1 MIIPALTQLYDR
13 LSQDPEVM
21 EKGDLPTMGK
31 SRQKISFRIILKPDG
46 TLVSMDD
53 IRAIDK
59 PLGKK
64 VAKPHSIPILVLG
77 ANKSSGSGL
86 NPCFLWDNCGYLLG
100 YKGVTEEKEKKRIRE
115 AFSSFRDKHLAVES
129 SVNHPHFSAVCR
141 FLEQWDPDL
150 TPSLLPSPDL
160 WISNGIFRIT
170 GEMHDVHEIPEIQ
183 KWWFHRGAEEWQGS
197 KKEKAQRDLPR
208 FRQRRTLGSST
219 RTCH

>member
-1 MIIPALTQLYDR
+1 
-13 LSQDPEVM
+13 
-21 EKGDLPTMGK
+21 MGK

-183 KWWFHRGAEEWQGS
+183 NGGSIEEQRNGRAAKKKRHKGFASFPAKKNPWLFYTNLPLRGYQA
-197 KKEKAQRDLPR
+197 PR
-208 FRQRRTLGSST
+208 FQEPK
-219 RTCH
+219 

>member
-1 MIIPALTQLYDR
+1 M
-13 LSQDPEVM
+13 
-21 EKGDLPTMGK
+21 
-31 SRQKISFRIILKPDG
+31 
-46 TLVSMDD
+46 
-53 IRAIDK
+53 
-59 PLGKK
+59 
-64 VAKPHSIPILVLG
+64 
-77 ANKSSGSGL
+77 
-86 NPCFLWDNCGYLLG
+86 LG

-197 KKEKAQRDLPR
+197 KKEKAQGICLVSGKEEPLALLHEPAIKGIPGAQVSGAKIVSFNCASFTSYGKEQSLNAPVGENTAFPIAMPLTTCSPIPNTTRAWGTLLWFSGQMPPGKPWIWKHFFLDL
-208 FRQRRTLGSST
+208 
-219 RTCH
+219 

>member
-1 MIIPALTQLYDR
+1 
-13 LSQDPEVM
+13 
-21 EKGDLPTMGK
+21 
-31 SRQKISFRIILKPDG
+31 
-46 TLVSMDD
+46 MDD

-141 FLEQWDPDL
+141 FLGTMGSRPDAFPAAL
-150 TPSLLPSPDL
+150 SRSVDIQRYLPYHGR
-160 WISNGIFRIT
+160 N
-170 GEMHDVHEIPEIQ
+170 
-183 KWWFHRGAEEWQGS
+183 A
-197 KKEKAQRDLPR
+197 
-208 FRQRRTLGSST
+208 
-219 RTCH
+219 